1 MLGFLQRQFLP
12 VGLLAVA
19 VVGFFFP
26 RPGLYMAELPTQ
38 YVAVSL
44 IFFLSGL
51 MLKTDEVHA
60 ALAAWKATSWGCV
73 FRFSSPRL
81 FSVRQS
87 HSSSRWRPA
96 FQFGLALF
104 CCMPTTLTSG
114 VALTAQARGNVA
126 LALLLTVLTNVAG
139 IFTVPF
145 VLAHL
150 LSALGQVELSASD
163 LFAKLCLA
171 ILLPLGVGKYLRRF
185 AVDWIDAQR
194 SRLTLA
200 SNAALISIPWM
211 KFSESSGRLAQ
222 IEPMSLLILV
232 GSGLAI
238 HALYL
243 LLNGGACVLLQ
254 LEAAVRKT
262 VVLMASQKTLPVAMT
277 VLAFLPDSAVSP
289 EQKGLLAI
297 PCIVFHLGQIFMDA
311 VIATRWGNVSPE
323 DRVCANERLERQ
335 AGSLPHFGAF
345 G

>member
-12 VGLLAVA
+12 IGLLAVA
-19 VVGFFFP
+19 AVGFFLP

-38 YVAVSL
+38 YVAVSI
-44 IFFLSGL
+44 IFLLSGL

-60 ALAAWKATSWGCV
+60 VLVAWKAMSWGCV
-73 FRFSSPRL
+73 SIL
-81 FSVRQS
+81 FATPFLGAAIAFQLPME
-87 HSSSRWRPA
+87 PA

-126 LALLLTVLTNVAG
+126 LALLLTVLTNTAG

-150 LSALGQVELSASD
+150 LSSLGQVELSAGD
-163 LFAKLCLA
+163 LFAKLCLS
-171 ILLPLGVGKYLRRF
+171 ILLPLGIGKYLRRF
-185 AVDWIDAQR
+185 AVDWLDAQR
-194 SRLTLA
+194 ARLSLA

-211 KFSESSGRLAQ
+211 KFSESSGQLAEV
-222 IEPMSLLILV
+222 EPVSLLILV

-243 LLNGGACVLLQ
+243 LLNGGVCVLLQ
-254 LEAAVRKT
+254 LEAAARRA
-262 VVLMASQKTLPVAMT
+262 VVLMTSQKTLPVAMT

-289 EQKGLLAI
+289 ELKGLIAI
-297 PCIVFHLGQIFMDA
+297 PCIVFHLGQIFTDA
-311 VIATRWGNVSPE
+311 VIATRWGN
-323 DRVCANERLERQ
+323 R
-335 AGSLPHFGAF
+335 
-345 G
+345 

>member
-1 MLGFLQRQFLP
+1 MLGFLLRQFLP
-12 VGLLAVA
+12 VGLLVVA

-38 YVAVSL
+38 YVAVGL

-73 FRFSSPRL
+73 SIL
-81 FSVRQS
+81 FATPFIGAAIAFQLPME
-87 HSSSRWRPA
+87 PA

-126 LALLLTVLTNVAG
+126 LALLLTVLTNIAG

-150 LSALGQVELSASD
+150 LSSLGQVELSASD
-163 LFAKLCLA
+163 LFAKLCLS

-194 SRLTLA
+194 SQLTLA

-211 KFSESSGRLAQ
+211 KFSESSGRL
-222 IEPMSLLILV
+222 V
-232 GSGLAI
+232 
-238 HALYL
+238 
-243 LLNGGACVLLQ
+243 
-254 LEAAVRKT
+254 
-262 VVLMASQKTLPVAMT
+262 
-277 VLAFLPDSAVSP
+277 
-289 EQKGLLAI
+289 
-297 PCIVFHLGQIFMDA
+297 
-311 VIATRWGNVSPE
+311 
-323 DRVCANERLERQ
+323 
-335 AGSLPHFGAF
+335 
-345 G
+345 

>member
-12 VGLLAVA
+12 IGLLAVA
-19 VVGFFFP
+19 AVGFFFP

-38 YVAVSL
+38 YVAVSI
-44 IFFLSGL
+44 IFLLSGL

-60 ALAAWKATSWGCV
+60 ALVAWKAMSWGCV
-73 FRFSSPRL
+73 SIL
-81 FSVRQS
+81 FATPFLGAAIAFQLPME
-87 HSSSRWRPA
+87 PA

-126 LALLLTVLTNVAG
+126 LALLLTVLTNTAG

-150 LSALGQVELSASD
+150 LSSLGQVELSAGD
-163 LFAKLCLA
+163 LFAKLCLS
-171 ILLPLGVGKYLRRF
+171 ILLPLGIGKYLRRF
-185 AVDWIDAQR
+185 AVDWLDAQR
-194 SRLTLA
+194 ARLSLA

-211 KFSESSGRLAQ
+211 KFSESSGQLAEV
-222 IEPMSLLILV
+222 EPVSLLILV

-243 LLNGGACVLLQ
+243 LLNGGVCVLLQ
-254 LEAAVRKT
+254 LEAAARRA
-262 VVLMASQKTLPVAMT
+262 VVLMTSQKTLPVAMT

-289 EQKGLLAI
+289 ELKGLIAI
-297 PCIVFHLGQIFMDA
+297 PCIVFHLGQIFTDA
-311 VIATRWGNVSPE
+311 VIATRWGN
-323 DRVCANERLERQ
+323 R
-335 AGSLPHFGAF
+335 
-345 G
+345 